1 MVYFPTAQNLL
12 INRSVL
18 MNKQEIYEYLTASG
32 ISFEVTE
39 HEAVYTMEELAQIPL
54 AHPEAEAKNLFV
66 RDDKKQHYYL
76 LTVPGE
82 KRVDLKVFQ
91 KQNGLRK
98 LSFGSSE
105 DLLALLQL
113 TPGGVTPLGLLN
125 DEDHKVELYLDSAF
139 RDRLICVHP
148 NENTASLCLQSGDLV
163 ALLTQRG
170 CTVHWVEV

>member
-1 MVYFPTAQNLL
+1 
-12 INRSVL
+12 

-32 ISFEVTE
+32 IGFEVTE
-39 HEAVYTMEELAQIPL
+39 HEAVFTMEELAKIPM

-76 LTVPGE
+76 ITVPGD
-82 KRVDLKVFQ
+82 KRVDLKEFQ

-105 DLLALLQL
+105 DLLALLSL

-125 DEDHKVELYLDSAF
+125 DPTHRVELYLDQSF
-139 RDRLICVHP
+139 QGQLISVHP
-148 NENTASLCLQSGDLV
+148 NDNTATVCMKADDLV
-163 ALLTQRG
+163 QLLSNQG
-170 CTVHWVEV
+170 CVVHWVEV

>member
-1 MVYFPTAQNLL
+1 
-12 INRSVL
+12 

-32 ISFEVTE
+32 IPFEVTE
-39 HEAVYTMEELAQIPL
+39 HEAVYTMEELAKIPM

-76 LTVPGE
+76 ITVPGD
-82 KRVDLKVFQ
+82 KRVDLKIFQ

-98 LSFGSSE
+98 LSFGSAE
-105 DLLALLQL
+105 DLLTLLKL

-125 DEDHKVELYLDSAF
+125 DVEHRVELYLDASF
-139 RDRLICVHP
+139 QDQLISVHP
-148 NENTASLCLQSGDLV
+148 NDNTATVCLQSNDLV
-163 ALLTQRG
+163 QLLTEQG